1 MRNET
6 VAVIMVIVI
15 VSAFLA
21 GLGSSAI
28 LSKNGSAT
36 GTTTTSTTCVIPD
49 EGQVLLQVM
58 NSTSGRPI
66 ADAPVYAQFLSQGCS
81 PNTYTV
87 VDLSTTLTNATGFV
101 TFSGE
106 VGEFH
111 LNLHTFGNYF
121 VDVSTN
127 PGETAC
133 VTLGIPNGTTNIA
146 YSGFLESSCSPPPAT
161 MCGLF
166 GCDISYTTVHS
177 GQTP

>member
-21 GLGSSAI
+21 GFGSSTVLLKSGGA
-28 LSKNGSAT
+28 SE
-36 GTTTTSTTCVIPD
+36 TTSTSTTCTIPD

-58 NSTSGRPI
+58 NDTSGKPI
-66 ADAPVYAQFLSQGCS
+66 ASAPVYAQFVSQGCS
-81 PNTYTV
+81 PNSYTA
-87 VDLSTTLTNATGFV
+87 VDLNTTLTNATGFV

-106 VGEFH
+106 VGEYH

-133 VTLGIPNGTTNIA
+133 VTLGIPGGETHIS
-146 YSGFLESSCSPPPAT
+146 YSGYLESSCSPS
-161 MCGLF
+161 CGPF
-166 GCDISYTTVHS
+166 GCDISTTIVHS

>member
-1 MRNET
+1 MSAVLLVVAIIAGVGAGYLVGVSVSGSQNVRN
-6 VAVIMVIVI
+6 
-15 VSAFLA
+15 
-21 GLGSSAI
+21 
-28 LSKNGSAT
+28 
-36 GTTTTSTTCVIPD
+36 TSTTCTILV

-58 NSTSGRPI
+58 NSTSGKPI
-66 ADAPVYAQFLSQGCS
+66 ARAPVYAQFVSQGCS
-81 PNTYTV
+81 PNTYTA
-87 VDLSTTLTNATGFV
+87 VDLNTALTNATGFV

-106 VGEFH
+106 VGEYH

-127 PGETAC
+127 PSETAC
-133 VTLGIPNGTTNIA
+133 VTLNIPSGETRIA

-166 GCDISYTTVHS
+166 GCGIITTTVHS